1 METKAQTNK
10 LYNPKVYRV
19 IYGLFLIMTISYLLR
34 NNLEQAV
41 INMGIAL
48 LFDPFDQS
56 IKWQD
61 RKMLHKV
68 WLLTHLALTLIGAAY
83 LLIR

>member
-1 METKAQTNK
+1 METKTQTNK
-10 LYNPKVYRV
+10 LYNPQVYRV
-19 IYGLFLIMTISYLLR
+19 IYGLFLILSVY
-34 NNLEQAV
+34 NVFSDNLEQAV

-48 LFDPFDQS
+48 IFDPFDQS

-61 RKMLHKV
+61 RKMFHKV